1 MQIAAGL
8 TSLLHPQLSTAAGL
22 LAVGHQQGD
31 IRLFQFSVTR
41 HDVCQARLV
50 QAQVLSGGSRWDAP
64 VSSSEAAASCEVS
77 CSVHAR
83 IWVLCSTRC
92 EALAI
97 EIKADCLPAA
107 LQIRAN
113 HPTLACVAPVGGADT
128 EQQASAQ
135 HGAAAARLAVSAAC
149 GAAAW

>member
-77 CSVHAR
+77 CSAHAR

-92 EALAI
+92 EALR
-97 EIKADCLPAA
+97 PAA
-107 LQIRAN
+107 LQIRGN
-113 HPTLACVAPVGGADT
+113 YPMLACVAPVGGADT
-128 EQQASAQ
+128 EQQAGAQ